1 MEQVLNV
8 VDFDETL
15 FRVPP
20 FTHAGTEFKK
30 PYEWFDNP
38 KSLNTNL
45 YRLQLIES
53 VLAKLE
59 DKDHTIILSHRVES
73 TRKAIE
79 AVLDKFN
86 ITKKFNNII
95 LCERAVEKPQVLLEY
110 LEKVGPTFDKIRIF
124 EDSLV
129 QINRYVND
137 PYLSKVTKSIEYWF
151 VDKTELLQIDGNIGI
166 LSRERIQLTY

>member
-59 DKDHTIILSHRVES
+59 DTDNTIILSHRVES

-95 LCERAVEKPQVLLEY
+95 LCERAAEKPQVLLEY
-110 LEKVGPTFDKIRIF
+110 LEKIGPNFDKIRIF

-129 QINRYVND
+129 QINRYTSD
-137 PYLSKVTKSIEYWF
+137 PYLPKITKSIEYWF